1 LAHENYL
8 YQTRDIKFTVKE
20 WLDMEKL
27 LSCDAYKDY
36 YGVDDIDGFLE
47 VNYKI
52 CRDVLCPA
60 NKEADD
66 PGCKFVGGD
75 TQAVI
80 TPDNFKNV
88 YNTVCEAGLGPQ
100 FADRSAEG
108 RMPLTWEAPILEM
121 QSGASPSIVMFWCL
135 TAGATTVIQ
144 HNASEELKERFLP
157 KMFSGE
163 WGGTMCLTEP
173 GAGSEVGA
181 VATKCFPT
189 ETPGLWKIKGQKCF
203 ITSGDHDLAEN
214 IIHLVLAKGPDAKK
228 GTAGINCLIVPKFW
242 VNEDGSQGAWND
254 VTSTGIEHK
263 MGIHGSSTLSLSFG
277 ENDNCY
283 GWMIGDGP
291 VEGRGKGM
299 AQMFQMMNEERL
311 NTGTFALGCIGSAY
325 YAALDYTKIR
335 KQSPKFTDPKGPS
348 VPIIEHEDVRRML
361 LFQKSILE
369 ASRALLYSTYYYQD
383 LSHDAADP
391 AEREYYDDMTMIQIP
406 LCKAYISD
414 MAWISTEQA
423 IQCLGG
429 YGFIEEYAPAEMAR
443 DCKIYSLWEG
453 TNFIQAQDFCGR
465 KSNMKGGEPMKRW
478 IAQIA
483 DFVANMKS
491 PEFAAEFAMM
501 EDALGTYNEILEAK
515 ASWKDTNPQLGQL
528 FATRILHAAAMLIC
542 GKLMLD
548 QALLAAKKL
557 AELGDDHYDAKFYKG
572 KIATAKFYVMNVVP
586 GIFGTAKAVKAADTS
601 SIDIA
606 EESLM

>member
-1 LAHENYL
+1 M
-8 YQTRDIKFTVKE
+8 Q
-20 WLDMEKL
+20 KL

-36 YGVDDIDGFLE
+36 YGVEDIDGFLD
-47 VNYKI
+47 VNFKI

-60 NKEADD
+60 NKDADEI
-66 PGCKFVGGD
+66 GMKFVGGD
-75 TQAVI
+75 EHAVI
-80 TPDNFKNV
+80 SPDSFKAV

-100 FADRSAEG
+100 FADRAAEG
-108 RMPLTWEAPILEM
+108 RMPLAWEAPILEM
-121 QSGASPSIVMFWCL
+121 QSGASPAIIMFWCL

-203 ITSGDHDLAEN
+203 ITSGDHDLADN
-214 IIHLVLAKGPDAKK
+214 IIHLVLAKGPDAKP
-228 GTAGINCLIVPKFW
+228 GTSGINCLIVPKFW

-361 LFQKSILE
+361 MFQKSILE
-369 ASRALLYSTYYYQD
+369 ACRALLYSTYYYQD
-383 LSHDAADP
+383 LSHDSADP

-414 MAWISTEQA
+414 MAWISTEEA

-429 YGFIEEYAPAEMAR
+429 YGFVEEYAPAEMAR

-465 KSNMKGGEPMKRW
+465 KSTMKGGEPMKKW

-483 DFVANMKS
+483 DFVAAKKD
-491 PEFAAEFAMM
+491 PAFEAQFAMM
-501 EDALGTYNEILEAK
+501 EDALGAYNEILAAK
-515 ASWKDTNPQLGQL
+515 ESWKATNPQLGQL
-528 FATRILHAAAMLIC
+528 FATRILHAAAMLVC
-542 GKLMLD
+542 GKLILD
-548 QALLAAKKL
+548 QALLAAEKL
-557 AELGDDHYDAKFYKG
+557 AELGEDHFDANYYKG

-586 GIFGTAKAVKAADTS
+586 GIFATAKAIKVADTS
-601 SIDIA
+601 AIDIA
-606 EESLM
+606 EDGLM

>member
-1 LAHENYL
+1 
-8 YQTRDIKFTVKE
+8 
-20 WLDMEKL
+20 M
-27 LSCDAYKDY
+27 
-36 YGVDDIDGFLE
+36 
-47 VNYKI
+47 
-52 CRDVLCPA
+52 
-60 NKEADD
+60 
-66 PGCKFVGGD
+66 
-75 TQAVI
+75 
-80 TPDNFKNV
+80 
-88 YNTVCEAGLGPQ
+88 
-100 FADRSAEG
+100 
-108 RMPLTWEAPILEM
+108 
-121 QSGASPSIVMFWCL
+121 
-135 TAGATTVIQ
+135 
-144 HNASEELKERFLP
+144 
-157 KMFSGE
+157 
-163 WGGTMCLTEP
+163 
-173 GAGSEVGA
+173 
-181 VATKCFPT
+181 
-189 ETPGLWKIKGQKCF
+189 
-203 ITSGDHDLAEN
+203 
-214 IIHLVLAKGPDAKK
+214 AKGPDAKK

-391 AEREYYDDMTMIQIP
+391 AEREFYDDMTMIQIP

-491 PEFAAEFAMM
+491 PEFAADFAMM
-501 EDALGTYNEILEAK
+501 EDALGAYNEILEAK
-515 ASWKDTNPQLGQL
+515 ASWKETNPQLGQL
-528 FATRILHAAAMLIC
+528 FATRILHAAAMLVC

-557 AELGDDHYDAKFYKG
+557 AELGDDHYDANFYKG
-572 KIATAKFYVMNVVP
+572 KIATAKFYVLNVVP
-586 GIFGTAKAVKAADTS
+586 GIFGTAKAIKAADTS